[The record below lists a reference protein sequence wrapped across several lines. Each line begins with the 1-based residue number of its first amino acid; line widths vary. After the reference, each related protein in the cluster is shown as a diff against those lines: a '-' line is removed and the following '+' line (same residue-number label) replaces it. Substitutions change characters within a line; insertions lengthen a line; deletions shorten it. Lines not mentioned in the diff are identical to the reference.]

1 MTATPESPV
10 GEGEANKNSESTEL
24 KENGSTTNLEK
35 SAESNPKNDM
45 PPNEA
50 DVGTAKPP
58 TSSEAAPLASS
69 EDLKV
74 KFTGGARGNSSDE
87 KEVKLEILG
96 GDDKKEAQSDY
107 PALTKAELMEFAKD
121 PFWVGLRWALFV
133 LFWLIWVA
141 MLVTSIVII
150 IMAPKCPPPAPKG
163 WWQKAP
169 IYEVYVKSFK
179 DSNGDGVGDIKGVTS
194 KLDYLT
200 SLGVGSVWMSPVYKG
215 YDEVNGDVVDHKAI
229 DQKLGSMD
237 DFKELVATLHDNS
250 LKLIMDFIPDQKS
263 DLKSADVKKEQK
275 EIMKFWLDLGVD
287 GFRIHS
293 VKSLSLQENLNLLK
307 EFRAVLDEY
316 TEKDTYNPRVMLTGS
331 LDGSSSDLA
340 DYYGE
345 PNEIVDQI
353 GSISHMPLFFDM
365 IKKFNGPD
373 SVTIE
378 KVKNTIEDYQKQLP
392 FDNKTLSAIEEY
404 DSLSEEEK
412 LKQSDPRTW
421 PLARAW
427 PNYKIGNFD
436 SPRAASRFGS
446 KLLDAMTMA
455 IMMLQGSTITYYGDE
470 IGMVDSQA
478 TAYPTPMQWDDTS
491 NAGFTD
497 GPADPWVPINP
508 DYTTINV
515 AAQEKELSGSHLK
528 VYQELTKLR
537 YSDSILYGDT
547 RFFKNESVLAYTRV
561 KKGNPGYLVAINFG
575 KEEAT
580 KDVSG
585 MALMPK
591 TGTVQIRDSSNNGT
605 ERSLPLDA
613 LKLKPESGIVIAFV
627 PNFKNEGKPKD
638 IVDAETE
645 VKE

>member
-179 DSNGDGVGDIKGVTS
+179 DSNGDGIGDIKGIYFPFFIFVPVLFPLPSLTKFFYSSISIYFSGVTS

-215 YDEVNGDVVDHKAI
+215 YDEVKGDVVDHKAI

-250 LKLIMDFIPDQKS
+250 LKLIMEFIPDQKS

-316 TEKDTYNPRVMLTGS
+316 TENDTYNPR
-331 LDGSSSDLA
+331 
-340 DYYGE
+340 
-345 PNEIVDQI
+345 
-353 GSISHMPLFFDM
+353 
-365 IKKFNGPD
+365 
-373 SVTIE
+373 
-378 KVKNTIEDYQKQLP
+378 
-392 FDNKTLSAIEEY
+392 
-404 DSLSEEEK
+404 
-412 LKQSDPRTW
+412 
-421 PLARAW
+421 
-427 PNYKIGNFD
+427 
-436 SPRAASRFGS
+436 
-446 KLLDAMTMA
+446 
-455 IMMLQGSTITYYGDE
+455 
-470 IGMVDSQA
+470 
-478 TAYPTPMQWDDTS
+478 
-491 NAGFTD
+491 
-497 GPADPWVPINP
+497 
-508 DYTTINV
+508 
-515 AAQEKELSGSHLK
+515 
-528 VYQELTKLR
+528 
-537 YSDSILYGDT
+537 
-547 RFFKNESVLAYTRV
+547 
-561 KKGNPGYLVAINFG
+561 
-575 KEEAT
+575 
-580 KDVSG
+580 
-585 MALMPK
+585 
-591 TGTVQIRDSSNNGT
+591 
-605 ERSLPLDA
+605 
-613 LKLKPESGIVIAFV
+613 
-627 PNFKNEGKPKD
+627 
-638 IVDAETE
+638 
-645 VKE
+645 